1 MAWCILEKW
10 YKVINCLTW
19 VLMGSMCL
27 LIGFQIIN
35 RFALHLPAPWSE
47 EFCRYNFVWL
57 TMVASAKATH
67 DRQHLAVDIMPYL
80 LERRPLLKNSVK
92 LFAQILA
99 LFFFAVIFKQTVFFC
114 LNSIGTSC
122 LTVRMPI
129 LYVYIIL
136 PVGFLSMF
144 LFELKNTSVTIKNL
158 SKKY

>member
-1 MAWCILEKW
+1 
-10 YKVINCLTW
+10 
-19 VLMGSMCL
+19 
-27 LIGFQIIN
+27 
-35 RFALHLPAPWSE
+35 
-47 EFCRYNFVWL
+47 
-57 TMVASAKATH
+57 
-67 DRQHLAVDIMPYL
+67 MPYL
-80 LERRPLLKNSVK
+80 LERKPLLKNSVK
-92 LFAQILA
+92 LFAQVLA